1 LSAFHEV
8 WSQVT
13 SEDLQSA
20 FFHWTERLK
29 YAIEH
34 DQEYYINIH

>member
-1 LSAFHEV
+1 MIKKAIKDREFHAVEEILSAFHEV

-20 FFHWTERLK
+20 FFH
-29 YAIEH
+29 
-34 DQEYYINIH
+34 